1 MMNEAVI
8 TLDHVSASEGNQV
21 RVDDF
26 NLTVRRGEAVA
37 LVGSSLSG
45 KGVALRL
52 CAGLEAPESGSARIL
67 GVNPAAAS
75 EEELLHL
82 RRRVGCA
89 FVKPALLSAL
99 NVFDNVAFPL
109 RYHAVFPEAAIH
121 DRVMARLAECGVEGL
136 RDRFP
141 AGLAMGDA
149 RLVAMARAM
158 ALDAEILCVDEALFG
173 MDADELV
180 RFGKIVE
187 NYRKQRTVTIVATF
201 SAPTGL
207 LAMMDRLVLIRNGRI
222 VVDCPPAQASRVD
235 DPMVRIFVTT

>member
-1 MMNEAVI
+1 MSEAVI

-26 NLTVRRGEAVA
+26 SLTVRRGEAVA
-37 LVGSSLSG
+37 LVGSSISG
-45 KGVALRL
+45 KGMALRL
-52 CAGLEAPESGSARIL
+52 CAGLEAPEAGSVRIL

-75 EEELLHL
+75 EEEMLHL
-82 RRRVGCA
+82 RRRVGFA

-99 NVFDNVAFPL
+99 NVFDNVALPL
-109 RYHAVFPEAAIH
+109 RYHATLPEAAIQ

-149 RLVAMARAM
+149 RLVATARAM
-158 ALDAEILCVDEALFG
+158 ALDAEILCVDEVLFG

-180 RFGKIVE
+180 RIKRIIE
-187 NYRKQRTVTIVATF
+187 NYRKQRGLTIVATF

-207 LAMMDRLVLIRNGRI
+207 FAMMDRLVLMRNGRI
-222 VVDCPPAQASRVD
+222 VADCPPAQASQVD
-235 DPMVRIFVTT
+235 DPMARAFITT

>member
-1 MMNEAVI
+1 MMSEAVI

-26 NLTVRRGEAVA
+26 SLTVRRGEAVA
-37 LVGSSLSG
+37 LVGSHASG
-45 KGVALRL
+45 KGLTLRL
-52 CAGLEAPESGSARIL
+52 CAGLEVPESGSVRIL

-75 EEELLHL
+75 EEEMLHL
-82 RRRVGCA
+82 RRRVGFV

-99 NVFDNVAFPL
+99 NVFDNVALPL
-109 RYHAVFPEAAIH
+109 RYHAIFPEATIN

-173 MDADELV
+173 MDADELA
-180 RFGKIVE
+180 RFRKIVE

-201 SAPTGL
+201 SAPTRL
-207 LAMMDRLVLIRNGRI
+207 FAMMDRLVLIRNGR
-222 VVDCPPAQASRVD
+222 VVADCPPAEASRVAD
-235 DPMVRIFVTT
+235 SMVRDFVTT